1 MMQLQDHNHLWR
13 DMWLRIMCLKL
24 KHSGHWNLLQ
34 VTIHLTRPRTLLN
47 FFQQCSLTVKLL
59 GICLWRAKS
68 SILLCIWSGWTLQK
82 AAPRQCQWTFCC
94 IVSWKPKHKIQE
106 KQMDVHV
113 RFWNHQTNQVTRRY
127 FNSEFLGECWVFY
140 YGLAIALFLLLP
152 FVLMFKCLWRSWWQI
167 LLFTVN

>member
-94 IVSWKPKHKIQE
+94 IVWWKPKHKNAGKANGCPCE
-106 KQMDVHV
+106 VLESS
-113 RFWNHQTNQVTRRY
+113 NQQGHKKI
-127 FNSEFLGECWVFY
+127 FQQWISWWV
-140 YGLAIALFLLLP
+140 LSLLLWTSYSI
-152 FVLMFKCLWRSWWQI
+152 VSS
-167 LLFTVN
+167 FTFCADV